1 MNLTTEV
8 FTEINF
14 QVGQRTHHHGRTPAT
29 TGVDLHLN
37 LNLDPHNL
45 TPSRL
50 NPSLA
55 GAEPHR
61 SLNLHIPSL
70 IRSQRTSLTNT
81 WLHGPSSSSHT
92 HIHNI
97 LNFRNLSP
105 GRLHLL
111 TLALQRK
118 HSVGTIY
125 IVSDMLSLCRVL
137 SQCKYIVQ
145 KTCRSNVDKK

>member
-1 MNLTTEV
+1 MNLTTAV

-14 QVGQRTHHHGRTPAT
+14 QVGQRTHHHGRTQAT

-45 TPSRL
+45 TPSSL

-70 IRSQRTSLTNT
+70 IRSQHTSLTNT
-81 WLHGPSSSSHT
+81 WLHGPSSSSH
-92 HIHNI
+92 IHSI
-97 LNFRNLSP
+97 LSIRNLSP

-118 HSVGTIY
+118 NSVGTIY
-125 IVSDMLSLCRVL
+125 ISDMLSLCRVL
-137 SQCKYIVQ
+137 SQCKYIIQ